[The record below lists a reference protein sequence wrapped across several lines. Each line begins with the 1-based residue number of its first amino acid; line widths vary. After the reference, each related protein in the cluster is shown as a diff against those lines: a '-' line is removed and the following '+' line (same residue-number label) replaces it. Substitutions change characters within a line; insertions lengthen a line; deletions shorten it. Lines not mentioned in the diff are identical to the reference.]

1 MWKKCESYTWKA
13 DVRYYLYYLPIE
25 IIKAFLAMKR
35 KDHILNDMSKR
46 DYLGLARGLADCRAG
61 RLYEWIEE

>member
-25 IIKAFLAMKR
+25 IIKAFLAMRR
-35 KDHILNDMSKR
+35 KDHILMTKR
-46 DYLGLARGLADCRAG
+46 DYLSLARGMADIRSG
-61 RLYEWIEE
+61 RLCEWVDEK